1 MAACLILVLVA
12 FLLAGGN
19 VRAEDP
25 DFSNDIAN
33 AQDLTVGTAIAG
45 NINPGT
51 DVDYFKIDLS
61 TRSGDVD
68 LWVYAFSNFD
78 SMGTLWDSNASE
90 IAFSNDNPFTTS
102 GVDFLI
108 AESLAPGIYYVSI
121 GSVGDSMTGEYTLHV
136 AIPGTVS
143 MDTNASGTISQTGE
157 LDVYKFDLSANA
169 DPTDVWIYTTGG
181 TDTYGRLLDV
191 DGNEITYND
200 DSIFSTVP
208 LDFTI
213 AQTLSPAT
221 YYILVGNSAGATGS
235 YTLNMDARTDVGG
248 KIRDVK
254 DAAALILDTPIDGII
269 GPGDQDAYRLDLFS
283 TTDVVLYTSTDADP
297 IVVDTLGALFDEVGG
312 SIEQVDDSEFIDTPF
327 DFFMAQTLDPGTY
340 YIAVV
345 AARGAGP
352 YRLHVNE
359 LPDVTTQFLTLNPDG
374 TAATVS
380 ILGTD
385 DDTDSYTFTPTGTKD
400 VFVYTF
406 GPTDTQGSMGNVEN
420 DDGGLSYGHR
430 NFFVADNVSGN
441 QTVTVN
447 GFEGDT
453 GVYRMVVETADDH
466 GATTATAQEL
476 TNSPVFGV
484 IHSATDTD
492 LFKLDLTS
500 ETESK
505 YLLLYTTGNTDTVGT
520 LLTHDGADFLTVTTD
535 DDSGVGLNFLIGRE
549 LVPGEYYLRVESF
562 SSPGGTARTG
572 PYALFSETAFSLELD
587 GTDPAEGGISH
598 HHDQDWFR
606 IDLSGKTE
614 NTDVWISS
622 LGGVDS
628 FGRLYDS
635 DLNEI
640 ATNDD
645 SDLFGRSSSF
655 NIREYLDPGIYYV
668 NVSSFDTD
676 TGPYNLSAETAFD
689 PGTLELGETRPG
701 TIGSAEERDHILLD
715 LGGKSNVILFVKGIT
730 AAGPKLTVS
739 GQSDLN
745 EYTYPGNEFVV
756 RDNFSGSPTIT
767 VTADEPGTYTI
778 QALDDGSYTDFVAN
792 CLAEANA
799 LDPTVGDDLYAC
811 QWHLENRREDA
822 EEEDI
827 DVEAVWEDTTL
838 ADGST
843 VRDGIRGQ
851 GIKVAVV
858 DDGMDINH
866 PDLSPNV
873 NRRLNHDYGTDGV
886 NQASEHHGTAVAG
899 VIAARD
905 NSFGVRG
912 VAPRATIFSY
922 NFLTSPSDLSAY
934 DSMTRN
940 INVTAVSNNSWGPAD
955 GPGPGFAPIG
965 WEKAVEKGVSEGYSG
980 RGVFYAFAAG
990 NGALR
995 GDDANLDEYANF
1007 YAVTGVCAVN
1017 DAGRRSDFSEAGAS
1031 LWVCGPSSNLRRGHR
1046 GIATTENSN
1055 RYRYTFGGTSS
1066 AAPMVAGV
1074 AALVRQANPGLTWRD
1089 VKLILA
1095 ATARKNHDTSDDW
1108 ESGAVKYGEST
1119 GTYNW
1124 NREYGFG
1131 VVNAK
1136 AAVDA
1141 AKTWTRLP
1149 SLENLGQAASK
1160 TLNLTIPDGSATGV
1174 TSSLSIVSDIEFI
1187 EFVEVRAKFSHP
1199 SFRDLEIELRSPAS
1213 GTSVKLLSHYASDE
1227 PIPLNGIIRFGA
1239 SRFLGEH
1246 PDGTWTLTLRDK
1258 LGNRLSGSLDSWTI
1272 KTYGHKPGPPAPII
1286 DIVPEEEAGPVETY
1300 DRDNDGVISRAEVIE
1315 AVEDYFDGEISR
1327 AELLEVI
1334 AAYLG

>member
-1 MAACLILVLVA
+1 MVLLLVA

-25 DFSNDIAN
+25 DFSNDITN
-33 AQDLTVGTAIAG
+33 AQDLTVGTSITG

-61 TRSGDVD
+61 SQSGDVD
-68 LWVYAFSNFD
+68 LWVYAFSDFD
-78 SMGTLWDSNASE
+78 SKGTLWDSNESE
-90 IAFSNDNPFTTS
+90 IASNDDSPFTTS

-108 AESLAPGIYYVSI
+108 ADSVAPGIYYVSI
-121 GSVGDSMTGEYTLHV
+121 GSVGDSTTGEYTLHA
-136 AIPGTVS
+136 AIPDTVS
-143 MDTNASGTISQTGE
+143 MNSDASGAISQTGE
-157 LDVYKFDLSANA
+157 LDIYKFDLSASA

-191 DGNEITYND
+191 DGNEIIDND
-200 DSIFSTVP
+200 DSIFSAMS

-213 AQTLSPAT
+213 ALTLSPAT
-221 YYILVGNSAGATGS
+221 YYVLVGNSAETTGS
-235 YTLNMDARTDVGG
+235 YTLNVDARADVGG

-254 DAAALILDTPIDGII
+254 NDAALILGTPIEGIV
-269 GPGDQDAYRLDLFS
+269 GPGDQDTYRLDLFS
-283 TTDVVLYTSTDADP
+283 TTDVVFYTSTDIDP
-297 IVVDTLGALFDEVGG
+297 PVVDTLGALFDEVGG
-312 SIEQVDDSEFIDTPF
+312 NIEQVDDSEFIETDF
-327 DFFMAQTLDPGTY
+327 DFFMAQTLEPGTY
-340 YIAVV
+340 YIVVV
-345 AARGAGP
+345 AVRGAGP
-352 YRLHVNE
+352 YRLHVDE
-359 LPDVTTQFLTLNPDG
+359 LIDVTTKSMNLDSDG
-374 TAATVS
+374 IAAEVS

-385 DDTDSYTFTPTGTKD
+385 NDADSYTFTPAGTKD
-400 VFVYTF
+400 VFAYTV
-406 GPTDTQGSMGNVEN
+406 GPTDTQGSMGDVEN
-420 DDGGLSYGHR
+420 DDGGLSYGHT
-430 NFFVADNVSGN
+430 NFFLADNVSGN
-441 QTVTVN
+441 QTVTVK
-447 GFEGDT
+447 GFDGDT
-453 GVYRMVVETADDH
+453 GVYQMFVETADDQ
-466 GATTATAQEL
+466 GTTTATAQEL
-476 TNSPVFGV
+476 TDSPVFGV
-484 IHSATDTD
+484 IHSSTDTD

-500 ETESK
+500 VTESK

-520 LLTHDGADFLTVTTD
+520 LLTHDGTDFSTVTTD

-562 SSPGGTARTG
+562 SAPGGTERTG
-572 PYALFSETAFSLELD
+572 PYALFFETALPLELD
-587 GTDPAEGGISH
+587 GTDPAVGVISPH
-598 HHDQDWFR
+598 HAQDWFR

-622 LGGVDS
+622 VGGVDS

-635 DLNEI
+635 GLNEI

-645 SDLFGRSSSF
+645 SDLLRRSTSF
-655 NIREYLDPGIYYV
+655 HIREYLDPGIYYV

-676 TGPYNLSAETAFD
+676 TGLYGLSAETAID
-689 PGTLELGETRPG
+689 PTTLELGETRPG
-701 TIGSAEERDHILLD
+701 TIGSAGERDNISLD

-745 EYTYPGNEFVV
+745 EFTYPDNEFLV
-756 RDNFSGSPTIT
+756 RDNLSGSPTIT

-778 QALDDGSYTDFVAN
+778 QALDDVRYTAFVAE
-792 CLAEANA
+792 CLAEANV
-799 LDPTVGDDLYAC
+799 LDPTLGDDLFAC

-827 DVEAVWEDTTL
+827 GVEAVWEDSTL
-838 ADGST
+838 ADGSS
-843 VRDGIRGQ
+843 VPDGIRGQ
-851 GIKVAVV
+851 GIRVAVV

-873 NRRLNHDYGTDGV
+873 DRRLNHDFGTDGV
-886 NQASEHHGTAVAG
+886 HQPSEHHGTAVAG

-905 NSFGVRG
+905 NDFGVRG

-922 NFLTSPSDLSAY
+922 NFLTSPSDLAAY

-940 INVTAVSNNSWGPAD
+940 LNVTAVSNNSWGPVD
-955 GPGPGFAPIG
+955 GPGPGFAPVG
-965 WEKAVEKGVSEGYSG
+965 WEKAVERGVSQGYNE
-980 RGVFYAFAAG
+980 RGVFYTFAAG
-990 NGALR
+990 NGALK
-995 GDDANLDEYANF
+995 GDDANLDEFANF

-1031 LWVCGPSSNLRRGHR
+1031 LWVCGPSSNLRPGHR
-1046 GIATTENSN
+1046 GIVTTENSN

-1074 AALVRQANPGLTWRD
+1074 AALVRQVNPDLTWRD

-1095 ATARKNHDTSDDW
+1095 ATARKNHDISDDW

-1119 GTYNW
+1119 ETYNW
-1124 NREYGFG
+1124 HREYGFG

-1141 AKTWTRLP
+1141 AKAWQRLP
-1149 SLENLGQAASK
+1149 VLGSLGLAESR

-1174 TSSLSIVSDIEFI
+1174 TSSLTIDSDIEFI
-1187 EFVEVRAKFSHP
+1187 EYVEVRAEFSHP

-1213 GTSVKLLSHYASDE
+1213 RTSVKLLSHYESEE
-1227 PIPLNGIIRFGA
+1227 PIPLNGTIRFGA

-1246 PDGTWTLTLRDK
+1246 PDGTWTLTLTDK

-1272 KTYGHKPGPPAPII
+1272 KTYGHKPGPSAPIP
-1286 DIVPEEEAGPVETY
+1286 DIVPEEEGPVEIY
-1300 DRDNDGVISRAEVIE
+1300 DRNDDGVISKAEVLE
-1315 AVEDYFDGEISR
+1315 AVGDYFDGKISNS
-1327 AELLEVI
+1327 ELLEVI
-1334 AAYLG
+1334 AAYFG